1 MTGLLTIDPGVNSGI
16 ALGWYDLVTPYR
28 VVERWQVHDGLSGFI
43 EWWEATFRELWINEI
58 VCESFSLREE
68 NKFAPDVTPLRIE
81 GALEALLSVHKS
93 HSGWRPSLTYQPPS
107 AKGGLTGYSP
117 KAQAGTKAMR
127 QRERFDFLDRFG
139 MFKPG
144 TENDDTHD
152 AITHA
157 LVSLKRRKH
166 APTLRAFWPPRAA

>member
-16 ALGWYDLVTPYR
+16 ALGFYNAVTPYQ
-28 VVERWQVHDGLSGFI
+28 VEERWQVHDGLTGFI
-43 EWWEATFRELWINEI
+43 HWWEETFHELWVDEI

-81 GALEALLSVHKS
+81 GALEALLSRYDDD
-93 HSGWRPSLTYQPPS
+93 SGFGPSLTYQPPS

-117 KAQAGTKAMR
+117 KAQNGTKAMR

-139 MFKPG
+139 MFRPG

-157 LVSLKRRKH
+157 LVFLKRRKH
-166 APTLRAFWPPRAA
+166 MPTLRAFWSPRAA